1 MPRHPLLR
9 RSAVVPQRSSRPVNH
24 PLPAVHRLGADDGNL
39 AGAVEGGA
47 LARDARLAL
56 VEAALLG
63 TDEPLTLRRLVV
75 VAGLAD
81 GTEARRLVKRLQ
93 ELYDQDGTAF
103 QVNEVAGGFQ
113 LQTRPEFHP
122 WLVRLRRGMAELRLT
137 PAARETLAMI
147 AYRQP
152 VTRADIEAIRG
163 VQSSEVLQ
171 QLMEK
176 GLVRIGGRDDSLG
189 RPMLYQTT
197 KKFLQLY
204 GLKGLKDL
212 PRAEELGG
220 PEKKKP
226 TE

>member
-1 MPRHPLLR
+1 MPRR
-9 RSAVVPQRSSRPVNH
+9 TSRPVNH
-24 PLPAVHRLGADDGNL
+24 PLPAVHRLGTAGGN
-39 AGAVEGGA
+39 EGGVAEGVA
-47 LARDARLAL
+47 LAREARLAL
-56 VEAALLG
+56 VEAALLAA
-63 TDEPLTLRRLVV
+63 DEPLTLRRLVA

-81 GTEARRLVKRLQ
+81 GTEGRRLVKRLQ

-103 QVNEVAGGFQ
+103 QVSEVAGGYQ
-113 LQTRPEFHP
+113 LQTRPAFHP
-122 WLVRLRRGMAELRLT
+122 WLVRLRRGLAELRLT

-163 VQSSEVLQ
+163 VQSSEVLR

-176 GLVRIGGRDDSLG
+176 GMVRIGGRHDSLG
-189 RPMLYQTT
+189 RPVLYRTT

-204 GLKGLKDL
+204 GLKSLKDL

-220 PEKKKP
+220 AEKKKP
-226 TE
+226 VEEGEGEKGSTE